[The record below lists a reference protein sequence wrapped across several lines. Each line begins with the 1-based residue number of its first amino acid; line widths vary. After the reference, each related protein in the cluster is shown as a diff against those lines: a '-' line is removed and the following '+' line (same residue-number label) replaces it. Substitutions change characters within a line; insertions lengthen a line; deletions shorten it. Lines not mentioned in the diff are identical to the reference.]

1 MAISKI
7 VIHNFK
13 CFRKFKLELNTGLN
27 ILVGDNE
34 VGKST
39 ILEAIHLA
47 LTGIYSGRGIRNEV
61 SSYLFNKDAVSE
73 YLKSLKTKKPL
84 LPPTLS
90 IEIFFNGSI
99 DVNFEGNLNSDGASK
114 VEGFKFEII
123 YSNQYDDE
131 YGKLIKTNQIVS
143 LPIEY
148 YVEKWT
154 SFARK
159 EITTRSVPFKSVLI
173 DSSNYRYQ
181 NGSDVFITRIV
192 KDLLDSEEI
201 ISIIQAYRK
210 MVDNFSCEDAIKNIN
225 FRISQEST
233 IVDDDISISPDYG
246 TKNSWES
253 SLITQVSGIP
263 FSFVGKGAQ
272 CIIKTELALSN
283 KKAQDAT
290 IILLEEPESHISYTK
305 LNQLISSIEHKY
317 RGKQIIISTH
327 SSFVANKLG
336 LNNLILLNDMRTV
349 RLKDIKSADF
359 FKKMS
364 GYDTLRL
371 ILCKKAILVEGD
383 SDELVVQRAY
393 RDIHNGRLPIQDG
406 IDVISVGLSFLRFLE
421 VATLLEKRTVV
432 VSDNDGD
439 IDAVQS
445 KYSDYL
451 GNNKKEFIDI
461 CIDMTIDTGTLK
473 IGKKDY
479 NYNTLEPKLLK
490 ANSRQSFNKIFGT
503 SYKTDDEL
511 RKYMKEHKTECALAI
526 FESEIKITYPQYIM
540 EAVSDE

>member
-1 MAISKI
+1 
-7 VIHNFK
+7 
-13 CFRKFKLELNTGLN
+13 
-27 ILVGDNE
+27 
-34 VGKST
+34 
-39 ILEAIHLA
+39 
-47 LTGIYSGRGIRNEV
+47 
-61 SSYLFNKDAVSE
+61 
-73 YLKSLKTKKPL
+73 
-84 LPPTLS
+84 
-90 IEIFFNGSI
+90 
-99 DVNFEGNLNSDGASK
+99 
-114 VEGFKFEII
+114 
-123 YSNQYDDE
+123 
-131 YGKLIKTNQIVS
+131 
-143 LPIEY
+143 
-148 YVEKWT
+148 
-154 SFARK
+154 
-159 EITTRSVPFKSVLI
+159 
-173 DSSNYRYQ
+173 
-181 NGSDVFITRIV
+181 
-192 KDLLDSEEI
+192 
-201 ISIIQAYRK
+201 
-210 MVDNFSCEDAIKNIN
+210 MVDNFSDEDAIKNIN

-246 TKNSWES
+246 TKNSWEN

-263 FSFVGKGAQ
+263 FSFIGKGAQ

-349 RLKDIKSADF
+349 KLKDIQSADF

-393 RDIHNGRLPIQDG
+393 MDIHNGRLPIQDG
-406 IDVISVGLSFLRFLE
+406 IDVIAVGLSFLRFLE
-421 VATLLEKRTVV
+421 VAVILGKKTMV

-439 IDAVQS
+439 IDAIKS

-451 GNNKKEFIDI
+451 GENKKEFIDI
-461 CIDMTIDTGTLK
+461 CIDMTVDTGDLK
-473 IGKKDY
+473 IGNKNY

-490 ANSRQSFNKIFGT
+490 VNSRKAFNEIFET
-503 SYKTDDEL
+503 SYETDDEL

>member
-13 CFRKFKLELNTGLN
+13 CFREFKLELNTGLN

-47 LTGIYSGRGIRNEV
+47 LTGIYSGRSIRNEV

-73 YLKSLKTKKPL
+73 YLESLKTKKPI

-99 DVNFEGNLNSDGASK
+99 DVNFEGNLNSDRASK

-131 YGKLIKTNQIVS
+131 YGKLVKTNQIVS

-154 SFARK
+154 SFARR

-210 MVDNFSCEDAIKNIN
+210 MVDNFSGEDAIKNIN
-225 FRISQEST
+225 SRISQEST

-246 TKNSWES
+246 TKNSWEN

-263 FSFVGKGAQ
+263 FSFIGKGAQ

-305 LNQLISSIEHKY
+305 LNQLISSIENKY
-317 RGKQIIISTH
+317 SGKQILISTH

-336 LNNLILLNDMRTV
+336 LNNLILLNNMHTV
-349 RLKDIKSADF
+349 KLTDIKSADF
-359 FKKMS
+359 F
-364 GYDTLRL
+364 
-371 ILCKKAILVEGD
+371 
-383 SDELVVQRAY
+383 
-393 RDIHNGRLPIQDG
+393 
-406 IDVISVGLSFLRFLE
+406 
-421 VATLLEKRTVV
+421 
-432 VSDNDGD
+432 
-439 IDAVQS
+439 
-445 KYSDYL
+445 
-451 GNNKKEFIDI
+451 
-461 CIDMTIDTGTLK
+461 
-473 IGKKDY
+473 
-479 NYNTLEPKLLK
+479 
-490 ANSRQSFNKIFGT
+490 
-503 SYKTDDEL
+503 
-511 RKYMKEHKTECALAI
+511 
-526 FESEIKITYPQYIM
+526 
-540 EAVSDE
+540 

>member
-13 CFRKFKLELNTGLN
+13 CFREFKLELNTGLN

-47 LTGIYSGRGIRNEV
+47 LTGIYSGRGIRNEI
-61 SSYLFNKDAVSE
+61 SSYLFNKDAISE
-73 YLKSLKTKKPL
+73 YLKSLKTKKPI

-114 VEGFKFEII
+114 VEGFKFEIK

-131 YGKLIKTNQIVS
+131 YGKLVKTNQIVS

-192 KDLLDSEEI
+192 KDMLDSEEI
-201 ISIIQAYRK
+201 TSIIQAYRK
-210 MVDNFSCEDAIKNIN
+210 MVDNFSDEDAIKNIN

-246 TKNSWES
+246 TKNSWEN

-263 FSFVGKGAQ
+263 FSFIGKGAQ

-349 RLKDIKSADF
+349 KLKDIQSADF

-393 RDIHNGRLPIQDG
+393 MDIHNGRLPIQDG
-406 IDVISVGLSFLRFLE
+406 IDVIAVGLSFLRFLE
-421 VATLLEKRTVV
+421 VAVILGKKTMV

-439 IDAVQS
+439 IDAIKS

-451 GNNKKEFIDI
+451 GENKKEFIDI
-461 CIDMTIDTGTLK
+461 CIDMTVDTGDLK
-473 IGKKDY
+473 IGNKNY

-490 ANSRQSFNKIFGT
+490 VNSRKAFNEIFET
-503 SYKTDDEL
+503 SYETDDEL

>member
-13 CFRKFKLELNTGLN
+13 CFREFKLELNTGLN

-47 LTGIYSGRGIRNEV
+47 LTGIYSGRSIRNEV

-73 YLKSLKTKKPL
+73 YLESLKTKKPI

-131 YGKLIKTNQIVS
+131 YGKLVKTNQIVS

-210 MVDNFSCEDAIKNIN
+210 MVDNFSDEDAIKNIN
-225 FRISQEST
+225 SRISQEST

-246 TKNSWES
+246 TKNSWEN

-263 FSFVGKGAQ
+263 FSFIGKGAQ

-283 KKAQDAT
+283 KKTQDAT

-305 LNQLISSIEHKY
+305 LNQLISSIENKY
-317 RGKQIIISTH
+317 SGKQILISTH

-336 LNNLILLNDMRTV
+336 LNNLILLNDMHTV
-349 RLKDIKSADF
+349 KLKDIKSADF

-393 RDIHNGRLPIQDG
+393 MDTHNGRLPIQDG
-406 IDVISVGLSFLRFLE
+406 IDVITVGLSFLRFLE
-421 VATLLEKRTVV
+421 VATILEKKTVV

-439 IDAVQS
+439 IDAIES

-451 GNNKKEFIDI
+451 GDNKKEFIDI
-461 CIDMTIDTGTLK
+461 CIDMTVDTGNLK
-473 IGKKDY
+473 IGNKNY
-479 NYNTLEPKLLK
+479 NYNTLEPKLLYV
-490 ANSRQSFNKIFGT
+490 NSRKTFNKIFET
-503 SYKTDDEL
+503 SFKTDDEL

>member
-13 CFRKFKLELNTGLN
+13 CFREFKLELNTGLN

-47 LTGIYSGRGIRNEV
+47 LTGIYSGRSIRNEV

-73 YLKSLKTKKPL
+73 YLESLKTKKPI

-99 DVNFEGNLNSDGASK
+99 DVNFEGNLNSDRASK

-131 YGKLIKTNQIVS
+131 YGKLVKTNQIVS

-154 SFARK
+154 SFARR

-210 MVDNFSCEDAIKNIN
+210 MVDNFSGEDAIKNIN
-225 FRISQEST
+225 SRISQEST

-246 TKNSWES
+246 TKNSWEN

-263 FSFVGKGAQ
+263 FSFIGKGAQ

-305 LNQLISSIEHKY
+305 LNQLISSIENKY
-317 RGKQIIISTH
+317 SGKQILISTH

-336 LNNLILLNDMRTV
+336 LNNLILLNNMHTV
-349 RLKDIKSADF
+349 KLKDIKSADF

-393 RDIHNGRLPIQDG
+393 MDIHNGRLPIQDG
-406 IDVISVGLSFLRFLE
+406 IDVITVGLSFLRFLE
-421 VATLLEKRTVV
+421 VATILKKKTMV

-439 IDAVQS
+439 IDAIES

-451 GNNKKEFIDI
+451 GDNKKEFIDI
-461 CIDMTIDTGTLK
+461 CIDMTVDTGNLK
-473 IGKKDY
+473 IGNKNY

-490 ANSRQSFNKIFGT
+490 VNSRKTFNEIFET
-503 SYKTDDEL
+503 SYETDDEL

-526 FESEIKITYPQYIM
+526 FESEIRINYPQYIM